1 MRGGETK
8 IFKMGGKL
16 GQGGC
21 VLKRWG
27 GGGGGGGGLESLYEL
42 WQMGIETMTFQFHK
56 ILDLEKI

>member
-16 GQGGC
+16 GQGVC

-27 GGGGGGGGLESLYEL
+27 GGGGGA
-42 WQMGIETMTFQFHK
+42 GIPLRTMTNGYRNYDISISQN
-56 ILDLEKI
+56 IGS

>member
-16 GQGGC
+16 GQGVC
-21 VLKRWG
+21 VLKRW
-27 GGGGGGGGLESLYEL
+27 GGGGGLESLYEL